1 MFRAVK
7 RNEWRDRALAR
18 FIEEDVTADSLLS
31 ELKLLVVDRVKR
43 TAGEENVALPYEAF
57 KGEDGRIYL
66 AEELLFRPLTALSP
80 LRDGD
85 QFFRAARDL
94 SSGLAFLHRIGL
106 VHRDLKLDN
115 CGVDHWGVAK
125 IFDLGSATSEGGKVL
140 GSTLTRAPEL
150 FEENARCNKQSDVW
164 ALGAVLLALRTGD
177 YPFVSAEE
185 LRSRPP
191 INEKNEKRRL
201 FDEGVKARALS
212 PEAEAALRKKI
223 SETFPAGPR
232 EILEE
237 MLAFEPAQRPS
248 AESLK
253 EKWEAAHRLW
263 MPALTKTESRSP
275 VSDALLEMRSFL
287 HAVSEEQVGMS
298 PRQWARALS
307 QIDRLEAEAKDSP
320 DESVLGEVR
329 QLRDRISERRQG
341 AEQNSSAATTLARSD
356 DNLGT

>member
-1 MFRAVK
+1 M
-7 RNEWRDRALAR
+7 
-18 FIEEDVTADSLLS
+18 
-31 ELKLLVVDRVKR
+31 
-43 TAGEENVALPYEAF
+43 
-57 KGEDGRIYL
+57 
-66 AEELLFRPLTALSP
+66 
-80 LRDGD
+80 
-85 QFFRAARDL
+85 
-94 SSGLAFLHRIGL
+94 
-106 VHRDLKLDN
+106 
-115 CGVDHWGVAK
+115 
-125 IFDLGSATSEGGKVL
+125 
-140 GSTLTRAPEL
+140 
-150 FEENARCNKQSDVW
+150 
-164 ALGAVLLALRTGD
+164 
-177 YPFVSAEE
+177 
-185 LRSRPP
+185 
-191 INEKNEKRRL
+191 
-201 FDEGVKARALS
+201 
-212 PEAEAALRKKI
+212 RKKI